1 MKSFKISLMEK
12 EDIEKSAKVLS
23 VAMLD
28 NPLHIA
34 VFQNTNDNTRIEIE
48 NDFPARIKRSTSL

>member
-23 VAMLD
+23 IAMLE

-34 VFQNTNDNTRIEIE
+34 VFHNTSENTRIEIE
-48 NDFPARIKRSTSL
+48 NEFML